1 MPEKQ
6 SPQSEKYSSRE
17 RVKSMWLL
25 GLAASRFDE
34 KLPSVDVDWKEL
46 EFEFLSFS
54 GKCYQF
60 LDLAHGGNL
69 DDWFSEMFWTKEIP
83 SYDSKSIDIY
93 SHNIYELSKVIDL
106 AYAMRGSILSQLQN
120 ESTGLEVFF
129 STTKDLFYKSPKHL
143 SSPSEYIYPKCK
155 SVFESAILKSEIQ
168 IWFQSIQIISIMNT
182 WVKRYVA
189 VDFDIDRTSHHEL
202 EWQILIDEIY
212 QLIEQ
217 PPKELQQSAPED
229 IIQDPIKKRKGYNSI
244 VFKGELLDSFSNVQ
258 ANVIRLLHQRYLKPN
273 SSNEIKFNLIIDQ
286 TNTTYRS
293 MKKLARN
300 NKDFFKVVKK
310 ARKGY
315 WTLNTE

>member
-69 DDWFSEMFWTKEIP
+69 DDWFSEMFWTKEMP

-143 SSPSEYIYPKCK
+143 SSPSEHIYPECR

-286 TNTTYRS
+286 TQTTYRS